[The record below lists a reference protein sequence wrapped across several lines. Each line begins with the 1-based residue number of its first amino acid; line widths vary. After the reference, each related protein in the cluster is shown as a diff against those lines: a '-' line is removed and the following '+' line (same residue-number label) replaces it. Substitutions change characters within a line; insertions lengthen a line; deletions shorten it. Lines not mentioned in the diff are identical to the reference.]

1 MRYQE
6 IAILLPCH
14 SLEDFPVH
22 HEGDEAQGL
31 LAGWSAMWHPA
42 FIAAAGKIPTWM
54 RVEDPPEELGDRLL
68 VIPTVSA
75 DQVPTGFVQR
85 ARREGACVLHRQL
98 DRDEMVESALSQLDG
113 GAGGVEAEVAKDFL
127 ALGYCYLQIELLTR
141 QMRYSSNLDEL
152 HFSAIVVEAAEAA
165 MQGDAVAINEKLA
178 ACFDLLAE
186 ERDHYYSVDAFVLD
200 LTLVARTTIGET
212 FRDQFNAACPVN
224 VMLSGE
230 VLTRMAA
237 QQPESLKTLRAALD
251 ASRCGLIGGEELERP
266 LPLLPSEAVLG
277 ELRRGMEVFQR
288 HLGRTP
294 RVYGRHRFG
303 LTPGLPQVLSR
314 LGFAG
319 ACHATFEDGR
329 VPEGSQV
336 KLRWEGS
343 DGSSI
348 DAIGK
353 APLDASRPE
362 TFLNLAA
369 RLGESMD
376 TDHVATLV
384 LAHWPGRAS
393 PWLGDLHRINRF
405 GNMLGR
411 FVTVDEY
418 FNDTD
423 VPGYLERFEAD
434 QYRSPYLQQAVMA
447 RRPDPI
453 SSAVRYWRSRATATA
468 AESLD
473 TLASLIRSDLEGATP
488 SLGPQLD
495 QVVDD
500 VRPLEETTRS
510 AHRTALR
517 RFAQSLTGG
526 ESLAGDE
533 GDAAAGCLLANPSGM
548 VRRIGIRSTRFHGVP
563 AEHKAVYA
571 GAVTDGETQLVVDV
585 PPMGYVWLP
594 TAGETLRKPA
604 RRRAETVAID
614 TREKD
619 GVIALRNEFFEVLVN
634 PRTGSLQSIHDYA
647 SRGNQFSQQL
657 AYKLPGQRR
666 PAGSAWMDP
675 VESAVYS
682 SMIADEVRVT
692 ASSEVFGEI
701 TARGSLVAP
710 DGRRLAGFCQSYRLW
725 RGGRVVEL
733 EIELDPEQEPRAD
746 PWGSYYCARFAWADE
761 GADLYRT
768 INDVRHKSEA
778 VRFESPQLI
787 EVDNGERRVAIL
799 TAGLPYHRR
808 HGLRMLDSL
817 LITRGETARRFRL
830 GIGVELPHAIHAATT
845 FQQPEMVAWTGTPTA
860 ASDSAAWL
868 FQLDNRN
875 VLPTSWSP
883 WIEEGQIVG
892 FRVRLLETAGRP
904 ARVQVK
910 GFRDVAVARQV
921 DFCEQG
927 LGDCRL
933 ENGAICLQL
942 TGHEWAEL
950 EARWDTAP
958 PHSEAAPAS

>member
-42 FIAAAGKIPTWM
+42 FIASAEKVPTWM
-54 RVEDPPEELGDRLL
+54 RVEDPPEELSGRLL
-68 VIPTVSA
+68 VIPAVSA

-85 ARREGACVLHRQL
+85 ARRAGACVLHRQL
-98 DRDEMVESALSQLDG
+98 DRAEMVESALSELDG
-113 GAGGVEAEVAKDFL
+113 GAGGVEAEVAADFL
-127 ALGYCYLQIELLTR
+127 ALGYCYLQVELLTR

-152 HFSAIVVEAAEAA
+152 HFNTLVVEAAQAA
-165 MQGDAVAINEKLA
+165 MHGDADATSQKLA

-200 LTLVARTTIGET
+200 LTLVARTTVGET
-212 FRDQFNAACPVN
+212 FRNQFDSACPIN

-230 VLTRMAA
+230 VLSYMAA
-237 QQPESLKTLRAALD
+237 EQPESLQRLRAALD
-251 ASRCGLIGGEELERP
+251 ASRCGLIGGEEFERP
-266 LPLLPSEAVLG
+266 LPLMPAEAVLG
-277 ELRRGMEVFQR
+277 ELQRGLDVFQQ
-288 HLGRTP
+288 HLGCSP
-294 RVYGRHRFG
+294 RVYGRYRFG
-303 LTPGLPQVLSR
+303 LTPGLPQILAR
-314 LGFAG
+314 LGYGG

-384 LAHWPGRAS
+384 LAHWPGGAS
-393 PWLGDLHRINRF
+393 PWLADLHRISRF

-423 VPGYLERFEAD
+423 VPGYLERFDAD
-434 QYRSPYLQQAVMA
+434 QYRSPYLQQAVIS

-453 SSAVRYWRSRATATA
+453 SSSVRYWRCRAIATASQ
-468 AESLD
+468 SLD
-473 TLASLIRSDLEGATP
+473 TLASLIDSDVQGATDP
-488 SLGPQLD
+488 VGTLLD

-500 VRPLEETTRS
+500 VRSLEDPTLE
-510 AHRTALR
+510 AQRTALQ
-517 RFAQSLTGG
+517 RFSQAVTRASGDTTGG
-526 ESLAGDE
+526 
-533 GDAAAGCLLANPSGM
+533 CLVANPSGM
-548 VRRIGIRSTRFHGVP
+548 VRRIGIRSEHFQGLP
-563 AEHKAVYA
+563 AVENAVYA
-571 GAVTDGETQLVVDV
+571 AAEAGDETQLVVDV

-594 TAGETLRKPA
+594 TAEASRKEPS
-604 RRRAETVAID
+604 RRRAEVVAID

-619 GVIALRNEFFEVLVN
+619 GVIALRNEFFEVLIN
-634 PRTGSLQSIHDYA
+634 PQTGSLQSIHDHG
-647 SRGNQFSQQL
+647 SRGNRLSQQL

-666 PAGSAWMDP
+666 APDAAWMDP

-682 SMIADEVRVT
+682 TMIADEVRVT

-701 TARGSLVAP
+701 MARGSLVAP
-710 DGRRLAGFCQSYRLW
+710 DGRRLAGFSQWYRLW
-725 RGGRVVEL
+725 RGGRIVEL
-733 EIELDPEQEPRAD
+733 EMELEPEEEPRAD
-746 PWGSYYCARFAWADE
+746 PWGSYYCARFAWPDE

-768 INDVRHKSEA
+768 INDVRHKSES

-787 EVDNGERRVAIL
+787 ELDNGDRRVSIL

-817 LITRGETARRFRL
+817 LITRGETARRFRM
-830 GIGVELPHAIHAATT
+830 GIGVDLPHAIHAAAA
-845 FQQPEMVAWTGTPTA
+845 FQLPEMVAWNGAPKLGI
-860 ASDSAAWL
+860 DSAAWL

-883 WIEEGQIVG
+883 WVEEGAVVG

-910 GFRDVAVARQV
+910 SFRDVATARQV
-921 DFCEQG
+921 DFCNQG

-933 ENGAICLQL
+933 EDGGICLQL
-942 TGHEWAEL
+942 TGHEWAEI
-950 EARWDTAP
+950 EARWSNGRPLAGAGTA
-958 PHSEAAPAS
+958 

>member
-42 FIAAAGKIPTWM
+42 FIASAGKIPTWM
-54 RVEDPPEELGDRLL
+54 RVEDPPEELEGRLL
-68 VIPTVSA
+68 VIPSVSA

-85 ARREGACVLHRQL
+85 ARRAGACVLHRQL
-98 DRDEMVESALSQLDG
+98 DRGEMVESALAQLDG
-113 GAGGVEAEVAKDFL
+113 AAAGVEAEVAADFL
-127 ALGYCYLQIELLTR
+127 ALGYCYLQVELLTR

-165 MQGDAVAINEKLA
+165 LQGDATVTKQKLT

-200 LTLVARTTIGET
+200 LTLVARTTVGET
-212 FRDQFNAACPVN
+212 FREQLNAACPVN

-230 VLTRMAA
+230 VLTHMAA
-237 QQPESLKTLRAALD
+237 QQPESLKRLREALD
-251 ASRCGLIGGEELERP
+251 ASRCGLLGGEEFERP
-266 LPLLPSEAVLG
+266 LPIMPAEAVLG
-277 ELRRGMEVFQR
+277 ELRRGMEVFKR
-288 HLGRTP
+288 HVGRAP

-303 LTPGLPQVLSR
+303 LTPGLPQVLAR
-314 LGFAG
+314 LGYGG

-393 PWLGDLHRINRF
+393 PWLSDLRRISRF

-434 QYRSPYLQQAVMA
+434 QYRSPYLQQAVIG
-447 RRPDPI
+447 RRSDPI
-453 SSAVRYWRSRATATA
+453 SSAVRYWRSRAIATA
-468 AESLD
+468 SESLD
-473 TLASLIRSDLEGATP
+473 TLASLIQNDLQGAAQP
-488 SLGPQLD
+488 LGSQLD

-500 VRPLEETTRS
+500 VRPLEEKTL
-510 AHRTALR
+510 AAQETALQ
-517 RFAQSLTGG
+517 RFARSVTGNAAETG
-526 ESLAGDE
+526 E
-533 GDAAAGCLLANPSGM
+533 GCLVANPSGM
-548 VRRIGIRSTRFHGVP
+548 VRRVGIRSTQFPGV
-563 AEHKAVYA
+563 ATEDKAVYA
-571 GAVTDGETQLVVDV
+571 AAVSGEETQLVVDV

-594 TAGETLRKPA
+594 AAGETRQKPA

-614 TREKD
+614 TRDKD

-666 PAGSAWMDP
+666 PAGAAWMDP
-675 VESAVYS
+675 VEAAVYS

-710 DGRRLAGFCQSYRLW
+710 DGRRLAGFSQRYRLW

-733 EIELDPEQEPRAD
+733 DIELEPEEAPRAD
-746 PWGSYYCARFAWADE
+746 PWGSYYCARFAWPDE

-778 VRFESPQLI
+778 VRFEAPQLI
-787 EVDNGERRVAIL
+787 EVENGERRVSIL

-845 FQQPEMVAWTGTPTA
+845 FHLPDMVASTGTPPA
-860 ASDSAAWL
+860 ASAAAAWL
-868 FQLDNRN
+868 FQIDNRN

-883 WIEEGQIVG
+883 WVEEGQVVG

-904 ARVQVK
+904 ARIQIK
-910 GFRDVAVARQV
+910 GFRDLAMARQV
-921 DFCEQG
+921 DFCNQG
-927 LGDCRL
+927 IGDCRL
-933 ENGAICLQL
+933 ENGAICVQL
-942 TGHEWAEL
+942 SGHEWAEL
-950 EARWDTAP
+950 EARWDTGRP
-958 PHSEAAPAS
+958 TAAANPVS